1 MGQLSSSS
9 HYICLLMA
17 LNELQQAQN
26 KNDVSIESIKLIKK
40 KKKKPCS
47 LIDLVNILLRK
58 IQFQSEPR
66 LVLESINSIYF
77 LPWCF
82 SKRLLGFHF

>member
-26 KNDVSIESIKLIKK
+26 KNDVSIESIKLIKNK
-40 KKKKPCS
+40 KKAM
-47 LIDLVNILLRK
+47 LFN
-58 IQFQSEPR
+58 
-66 LVLESINSIYF
+66 
-77 LPWCF
+77 
-82 SKRLLGFHF
+82 